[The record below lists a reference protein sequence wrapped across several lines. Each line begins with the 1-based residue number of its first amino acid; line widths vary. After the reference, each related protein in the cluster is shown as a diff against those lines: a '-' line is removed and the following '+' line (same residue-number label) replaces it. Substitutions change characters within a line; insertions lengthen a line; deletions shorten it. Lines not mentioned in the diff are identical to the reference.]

1 MKKSIVKVISAILS
15 LAMTVSI
22 LCSCGDKPKTD
33 NTSDWQEEEVVEY
46 EEIVESDGNSVSSG
60 NSPDK
65 NNSSAGSNSSD
76 KTNNSSSS
84 KNNSGSNQN
93 SNVDASSADGFLASM
108 PKKLKGTTIKYF
120 YWWDPKTQ
128 MEKDAIA
135 AFEKKTGITVKPEVG
150 SYKTFQTELA
160 AKIAAGNSPD
170 IVRLLSNAMYQVKCL
185 QPITNSG
192 YDFSDD
198 IWWKKLMKDY
208 TYNGKTY
215 AVNIRPKDAAILD
228 TYMIYYNKRALRA
241 ADMQDPYQL
250 WKKNPKSWTWSKLWS
265 MCDEFVKANNNK
277 SGYYGIS
284 FQYNNAYVRM
294 FGCANYD
301 YNSKTGKWENYMS
314 SPELAKRW
322 SELISYNT
330 KGLSAIN
337 HDSTSFQRAKILFDG
352 AGPFACRNGDQTHQI
367 LKDRGELGVVP
378 IPTDS
383 PYQLL
388 YEYTAFGIP
397 QGAKNAQA
405 VPYYL
410 RYVLDKNNY
419 DLDKIYYDAQA
430 KDVVEYTL
438 SFADNKYFFGENE
451 IYDLRQ
457 ALVNGTADQVKS
469 TLASYKGVIQETVDS
484 CNEQI
489 KYLSK

>member
-1 MKKSIVKVISAILS
+1 MKKSIVKVISAMLS
-15 LAMTVSI
+15 LAMTVGI

-60 NSPDK
+60 NSSNK

-93 SNVDASSADGFLASM
+93 SNIDASSADGFLASM

-250 WKKNPKSWTWSKLWS
+250 WKKNSKSWTWSKLWS

-301 YNSKTGKWENYMS
+301 YNSKKGKWENYMS

-352 AGPFACRNGDQTHQI
+352 AGPFACRVGDQTHQI

-469 TLASYKGVIQETVDS
+469 TLASYKGVIQDTVDS

>member
-1 MKKSIVKVISAILS
+1 MAKLVIKTISAALS
-15 LAMTVSI
+15 LAI
-22 LCSCGDKPKTD
+22 LVGVCCSCGNKPS
-33 NTSDWQEEEVVEY
+33 NGNSSDLEGEEVVVV
-46 EEIVESDGNSVSSG
+46 EEVVDPQGDGNSNGDASSNG
-60 NSPDK
+60 T
-65 NNSSAGSNSSD
+65 GS
-76 KTNNSSSS
+76 
-84 KNNSGSNQN
+84 SNQN
-93 SNVDASSADGFLASM
+93 SSGGNSSSNNNTKTVKPDASSADAFLASM
-108 PKKLKGTTIKYF
+108 PKKLKGTTLKYF

-135 AFEKKTGITVKPEVG
+135 AFEKKTGITVKTEVG
-150 SYKTFQTELA
+150 TYKTFQTELA

-170 IVRLLSNAMYQVKCL
+170 IVRLLSNAMYQVKTL

-208 TYNGKTY
+208 TYNGRTY

-241 ADMQDPYQL
+241 AEIQDPYQL

-265 MCDEFVKANNNK
+265 MCEEFVKANNNK

-301 YNSKTGKWENYMS
+301 YNSKTGKWENYMD

-322 SELISYNT
+322 SELITYNT

-337 HDSTSFQRAKILFDG
+337 HDATSFQRAKILFDG
-352 AGPFACRNGDQTHQI
+352 AGPFACRVGDQTHQV

-378 IPTDS
+378 LPTDT

-388 YEYTAFGIP
+388 YEYTAFGVP
-397 QGAKNAQA
+397 QGAKNIEA

-410 RYVLDKNNY
+410 RYVLDRKNY
-419 DLDKIYYDAQA
+419 DANKIYFDSQA

-438 SFADNKYFFGENE
+438 SFADSKYFFGENE
-451 IYDLRQ
+451 LSELRQ
-457 ALVNGTADQVKS
+457 KLVGGTAAQVKS
-469 TLASYKGVIQETVDS
+469 TLTAYKGVIQDS
-484 CNEQI
+484 VNSSNEQI